1 MKKLLNTLFVTL
13 PDTYLSLDGENIV
26 IKQEEAIL
34 ARYPLHNLEAICTFG
49 YAGVSP
55 GLMGACASRN
65 IDLTFMTRT
74 GRFLARVIG
83 ESRGNVVLRKEQYR
97 ISDDD
102 QRSALVAR
110 NMIIGK
116 IYNNKWILER
126 ATRDYPLRIDADRMK
141 KVTASLT
148 GAMQQVREV
157 EELDILRGLE
167 GAAAVQYN
175 SVFDELILQQKKDF
189 YFHGRNKRPPLDN
202 VNALL
207 SFAYTLLSND
217 MKSALEAVGLD
228 AYVGFLHRDRP
239 GRASLA
245 LDVMEELRGVY
256 ADRFVLTL
264 INKKLIHGKGFYK
277 KENGAVIM
285 DDDTRK
291 IVLKAW
297 QERKQEKIIHPY
309 LNEKMSW
316 GLVPYSQALLLARH
330 IRGDLDEYPPFLW
343 K

>member
-13 PDTYLSLDGENIV
+13 PDTYLSLDGDNIV

-34 ARYPLHNLEAICTFG
+34 ARYPLHNLEAVCTFG

-141 KVTASLT
+141 KVTASLA

-157 EELDILRGLE
+157 EDLDILRGLE
-167 GAAAVQYN
+167 RCGGCTVQ
-175 SVFDELILQQKKDF
+175 F
-189 YFHGRNKRPPLDN
+189 
-202 VNALL
+202 
-207 SFAYTLLSND
+207 
-217 MKSALEAVGLD
+217 
-228 AYVGFLHRDRP
+228 GF
-239 GRASLA
+239 
-245 LDVMEELRGVY
+245 
-256 ADRFVLTL
+256 
-264 INKKLIHGKGFYK
+264 
-277 KENGAVIM
+277 
-285 DDDTRK
+285 
-291 IVLKAW
+291 
-297 QERKQEKIIHPY
+297 
-309 LNEKMSW
+309 
-316 GLVPYSQALLLARH
+316 
-330 IRGDLDEYPPFLW
+330 
-343 K
+343 